1 MFNIYQLIYHCFCCS
16 FLPTD
21 LILHLVLYLS
31 ILKNFFSIFFIA
43 DIRMTSFCLYNCLCF
58 SLISDIFCRQRFMDW
73 WDFFLSTLYRCFP
86 LSSSLHCFWRE
97 VTYHL
102 HCCCSVCNRS
112 PWPDCFQ
119 NFSLSL
125 VFNSLTIMCL
135 SVIFFVLLR
144 IFSAS

>member
-1 MFNIYQLIYHCFCCS
+1 MFNIYQLIYHCFCFS

-31 ILKNFFSIFFIA
+31 ILKNFFLAYFALQIYGWLVSVCITVFVFLWLV
-43 DIRMTSFCLYNCLCF
+43 T
-58 SLISDIFCRQRFMDW
+58 FCRQRFMDW
-73 WDFFLSTLYRCFP
+73 WDFFLSTPYRCFP

-102 HCCCSVCNRS
+102 YCCCSVCNRS

-125 VFNSLTIMCL
+125 VFNNLTIMCL
-135 SVIFFVLLR
+135 SVIFFVLLG